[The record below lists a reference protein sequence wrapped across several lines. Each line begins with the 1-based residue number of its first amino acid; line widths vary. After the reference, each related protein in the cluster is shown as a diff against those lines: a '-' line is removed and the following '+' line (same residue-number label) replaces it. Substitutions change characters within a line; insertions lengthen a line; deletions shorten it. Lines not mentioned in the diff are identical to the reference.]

1 MNLSKEDAMQ
11 LEINARHFT
20 MGDEQKEMIEAAVEK
35 LVKFSPR
42 PVESMKMTITHEA
55 GRFFA
60 DSVLH
65 LKHNE
70 FRAKAEGMEP
80 EYAVTEMNE
89 NLRKQLAKFKGKI
102 SGKQKGEGGGL
113 GKAMLDGPGLP
124 ETDDVA
130 PEGFV
135 LLSMDVTGAQDKFEA
150 GELPFLVFR
159 NVDNDQL
166 GVIYRRSNGE
176 LGHMEYA
183 KA

>member
-1 MNLSKEDAMQ
+1 MQ

-20 MGDEQKEMIEAAVEK
+20 MGDDQRELIEAAVEK

-42 PVESMKMTITHEA
+42 PVQSMKMTITHEA

-65 LKHNE
+65 LKNNE

-80 EYAVTEMNE
+80 EYAVNEMNE

-113 GKAMLDGPGLP
+113 GKAMLDGPDLP
-124 ETDDVA
+124 ATEARPT
-130 PEGFV
+130 EGFV
-135 LLSMDVTGAQDKFEA
+135 LLDMDVAGAREKFEA

-159 NVDNDQL
+159 NVDNERL

-176 LGHMEYA
+176 LGHMEYSND
-183 KA
+183 